1 MSSSILPPAAFAEIL
16 ELALREDLGTAD
28 FTPESDLTAAW
39 TVPSHA
45 RARAAV
51 IARKPGVVAGLDV
64 ARAVFHRLDSDV
76 VFESLVTDGDGVES
90 GDTLLR
96 MEGPARALL
105 TGERTA
111 LNFLQRLSG
120 VATLTRIY
128 VDAIAGTQ
136 ARITDTRK
144 TTPGFRLLEKYA
156 VRLGGGRNHRMG
168 LHDAVLIKENHG
180 ATVGGV
186 KAAIQ
191 LARQAARQQGRKDV
205 QIFAEARDL
214 DEIRSVLEAVPDR
227 ILLDNMD
234 VEQMREAVRLIRQ
247 ASPDIDIE
255 ATGNVTLDNVLEIAE
270 TGVDLISIGAL
281 THSAPALNLSMLFET
296 ET

>member
-39 TVPSHA
+39 TVPSHT